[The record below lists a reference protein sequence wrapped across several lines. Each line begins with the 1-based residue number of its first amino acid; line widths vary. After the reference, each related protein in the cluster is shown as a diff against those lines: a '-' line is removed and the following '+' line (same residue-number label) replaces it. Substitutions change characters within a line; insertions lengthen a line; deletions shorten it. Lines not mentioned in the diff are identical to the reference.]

1 MKLFVCYRPADLEEV
16 ERLHDGL
23 AAAFGYDPVIR
34 DPEAIPI
41 HADRK
46 RRAEYVGD
54 WLRAV
59 SAVLVVIGPGWL
71 EAIDARGR
79 RRLRRRDDPVRRVIE
94 AARPLGLP
102 LVPVLVGG
110 ARLPD
115 AAALPRSLQ
124 GVLQRTAH
132 PIRRGPGF
140 EADVDGLAADL
151 FRIRD
156 GRPHP
161 VTWVEK
167 SEHPVSMGTWWKV
180 RFRMRMEHT
189 IVYALSGIPS
199 ACRLEVDG
207 VEVWRSK
214 RSLRRLP
221 TADVPFRIESENADG
236 WLVLKDQSNAVVLGQ
251 TVDIWIETTRVLH
264 FRRSGRITSEW

>member
-1 MKLFVCYRPADLEEV
+1 MKLFVCYRSADLEEV

-23 AAAFGYDPVIR
+23 AAAFGYDPVVR

-41 HADRK
+41 PADRK

-54 WLRAV
+54 WLGAV

-71 EAIDARGR
+71 DAIDARGR
-79 RRLRRRDDPVRRVIE
+79 RRLGLRDDPVRRVIE
-94 AARPLGLP
+94 AARPAGLP

-110 ARLPD
+110 ARLPH
-115 AAALPRSLQ
+115 AMALPRSLQ
-124 GVLQRTAH
+124 GLFRRSAH
-132 PIRRGPGF
+132 AIRHGPGF

-156 GRPHP
+156 AP
-161 VTWVEK
+161 VHSITRLEL
-167 SEHPVSMGTWWKV
+167 SEHPHRMGIWWEV
-180 RFRMRMEHT
+180 RFSMRFGHS
-189 IVYALSGIPS
+189 IVYERFGVPY
-199 ACRLEVDG
+199 ACRLRVDG

-214 RSLRRLP
+214 RSLSHLP

-236 WLVLKDQSNAVVLGQ
+236 WLVLKDQSNRIVLGQ
-251 TVDIWIETTRVLH
+251 AVDIWIENTRLLH
-264 FRRSGRITSEW
+264 VSQLGMNTEFW